1 MSLALMGSIAI
12 NVILYPIF
20 SVSIRFLWNLLV
32 ALQIIVNLNLINVV
46 YPYQL
51 TVLFETLI
59 NISNFKIIPTDF
71 IVSAY
76 KDWINQNFVDDT
88 ESNGYSSSS
97 LILNLSTII
106 IFLIAAIILL
116 LLSMV
121 IIRLGRR
128 V

>member
-32 ALQIIVNLNLINVV
+32 ALQIIVNLNIIDVV

-59 NISNFKIIPTDF
+59 NISNFKIIPTDY

-88 ESNGYSSSS
+88 DSNGYSSSS

-116 LLSMV
+116 LLCTLV
-121 IIRLGRR
+121 IRIGTR